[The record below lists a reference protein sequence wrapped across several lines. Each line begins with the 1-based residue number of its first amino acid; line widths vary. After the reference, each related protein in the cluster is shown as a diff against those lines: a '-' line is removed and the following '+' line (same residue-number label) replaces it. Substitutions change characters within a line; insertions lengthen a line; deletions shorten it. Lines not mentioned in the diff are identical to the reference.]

1 MIEVAANKVAAL
13 TGWRRNG
20 TAFLLGALATLALA
34 PIYLFPL
41 LFVVFPPLIWM
52 LDGAARKRT
61 AFAIGWWFG
70 FGFFGFGLYWIG
82 NALLVFSAKFAW
94 LLPFAGAG
102 LPAFLAFF
110 CGGATL
116 IAWFAR
122 GHLHRAILLALAWVA
137 GEWLRGHI
145 LTGFPWNLIGYA
157 WAGNEGLIQF
167 AALVGIYGVSL
178 AAVLSGCLPAALAG
192 SRRPVRIIAATVAV
206 PLAIWIGGTIRLGV
220 VPEVAYVDGVG
231 LRIVQSNI
239 PQREKWAP
247 AHQARNIR
255 LFMGL
260 SRQDRPDWITHVI
273 WPETAA
279 TFYMGANPDL
289 RRAVAAAVPPG
300 GLLLT
305 GAPRQTGKDKRV
317 ANAMLALDETGSI
330 KAHYDKFHLVPFGE
344 YVPLADILPIDKITH
359 GKRGFTPGPGVQT
372 LSLPGLPAFSPLI
385 CYEVIFPGRVADP
398 SQRPAWLLNLT
409 NDAWYGRSAG
419 PHQHLAQARVRAVE
433 EGLPLI
439 RAAYAGMSAIIDP
452 YGHISQR
459 LALEEAGVIDTRLP
473 QSIDPPPYANW
484 GDLPFGVIFLLLI
497 IILLLLE
504 RNNIQHKEQ

>member
-1 MIEVAANKVAAL
+1 MIAAAANRIAAL

-20 TAFLLGALATLALA
+20 TAFLLGALATVSLA
-34 PIYLFPL
+34 PVYLFPI
-41 LFVVFPPLIWM
+41 LFVVFPPLVWM
-52 LDGAARKRT
+52 LQGATRKRA

-70 FGFFGFGLYWIG
+70 FGFFGFGLYWIS
-82 NALLVFSAKFAW
+82 NALLVFSAKFVW
-94 LLPFAGAG
+94 LLPFASAG

-116 IAWFAR
+116 IAWFAHS
-122 GHLHRAILLALAWVA
+122 HLHRAVLLALAWVA

-157 WAGNEGLIQF
+157 WAGNDGLIQF
-167 AALVGIYGVSL
+167 ASLVGIYGVSL

-192 SRRPVRIIAATVAV
+192 SRRPGWIAAAAIAI
-206 PLAIWIGGTIRLGV
+206 PLAVWIGGTVRLGV
-220 VPEVAYVDGVG
+220 APEPAYVDGVG

-239 PQREKWAP
+239 PQREKWAA
-247 AHQARNIR
+247 AHQERNIR

-260 SRQDRPDWITHVI
+260 SRQNRPDWITHVI

-279 TFYMGANPDL
+279 TFYLGTNPAL
-289 RRAVAAAVPPG
+289 RRALAVAVPPG
-300 GLLLT
+300 GMLLT
-305 GAPRQTGKDKRV
+305 GAPRRTGKGDQV
-317 ANAMLALDETGSI
+317 ANAMLALDETGRI
-330 KAHYDKFHLVPFGE
+330 AAHYDKFHLVPFGE
-344 YVPLADILPIDKITH
+344 YVPLAGILPIEKITQ

-372 LSLPGLPAFSPLI
+372 LSLSGLPTFSPLI

-398 SQRPAWLLNLT
+398 VQRPAWLLNLT

-452 YGHISQR
+452 YGRISQR
-459 LALEEAGVIDTRLP
+459 LDLEEAGVIDTRLP
-473 QSIDPPPYANW
+473 QPITAPLYANW
-484 GDLPFGVIFLLLI
+484 GDIPFGAIFLLVSV
-497 IILLLLE
+497 IILLSW
-504 RNNIQHKEQ
+504 RNNLHRKEQ